1 MGSQQSTTELCI
13 KWSIEAKKV
22 ISKVLSRA
30 FVNISVYLSTNR
42 APVRGGEQEFIRK
55 TSWQKS
61 SEREYNKSVTKA
73 ADKGRAAVTMK
84 KWDYKNLKCIST
96 SDVPAD

>member
-1 MGSQQSTTELCI
+1 MSIYQCI
-13 KWSIEAKKV
+13 YPPIEHQLEAENRN
-22 ISKVLSRA
+22 LSERR
-30 FVNISVYLSTNR
+30 VD
-42 APVRGGEQEFIRK
+42 K
-55 TSWQKS
+55 KS